1 VEKWRKQMAI
11 HSGSDVYR
19 RPSYL
24 TEGAEQHNEG
34 LMQRA
39 NELGGRAGE
48 VADDIASTVK
58 EHPYAAFAIAAGLA
72 FAIGALWKLRSP
84 TRQSQVEALMARLP
98 EMPTA
103 ERIRSF
109 WR

>member
-1 VEKWRKQMAI
+1 MAMQ
-11 HSGSDVYR
+11 SGSDVYR

-34 LMQRA
+34 LVQNA
-39 NELGGRAGE
+39 NALGECAGE
-48 VADDIASTVK
+48 IAGDIASTVK
-58 EHPYAAFAIAAGLA
+58 EHSYATIAVVAGLA

-84 TRQSQVEALMARLP
+84 ARQSQVEALMARLP
-98 EMPTA
+98 ELPTA